1 MNIWPKTINFAG
13 NTATADGR
21 FNENF
26 QQPAMVYLPP
36 ESLTS
41 TADSTDTS
49 KYLQVVGPASSAD
62 FDPTKTADGYEIPRK
77 LPVFMPQAKS
87 RTLSTGEECPEEN
100 LCTGVRA
107 FKKGASLDRFKKNAL
122 AVPYSNVVSIS
133 QPLLSCSD
141 KSEDQGISSDYSSS
155 DTQQCD
161 EISQDGTDTET
172 TQDDLRAI
180 VWDIYLPINED

>member
-1 MNIWPKTINFAG
+1 
-13 NTATADGR
+13 
-21 FNENF
+21 
-26 QQPAMVYLPP
+26 MVYLPP

-41 TADSTDTS
+41 TAGSTDTS
-49 KYLQVVGPASSAD
+49 KYLRVVGPASSAE
-62 FDPTKTADGYEIPRK
+62 FDLNKTADGYEIPRK
-77 LPVFMPQAKS
+77 LPTFVPEAKS
-87 RTLSTGEECPEEN
+87 RTLSTGMESRKEVM
-100 LCTGVRA
+100 CTEVRA

-133 QPLLSCSD
+133 QPLLSSSD

-172 TQDDLRAI
+172 TPDDF
-180 VWDIYLPINED
+180 VP